1 MRSPSFRSS
10 AGRLATL
17 YVCSIV
23 VSVSALLWTVYLVTQ
38 RALEREVDLVIE
50 TELEDLKEQYDTDG
64 LSRLVQLLN
73 RRVDSWGRT
82 GAVYLLV
89 DSSDEPQAGNLTS
102 WPRETPDAGR
112 WLEFTIIA
120 REHGMDVDHPVRA
133 RIFNLGAYRMLVGTD
148 VSERQRVVRRL
159 RAATLWGITLT
170 ALFTALIGVWYSR
183 RVAGRVRAVAE
194 TCERIIS
201 GDLAQRLPQGTPPD
215 EFDQLAGAVNHMLD
229 RIEHQTMSVR
239 TTFGSAAHDLRAPLH
254 RIRVRLESVQ
264 DGDVPETQAQEII
277 RDTVAD
283 LNRVQ
288 RTLAALLQIAQ
299 AESGALPNEETVD
312 IGELAR
318 EMADLYEPAAR
329 EQGMQLHAAIGRD
342 MIVSGNRQLLAQM
355 IANLLENA
363 IKYAQHGRIDV
374 DVASLND
381 KVRLTVR
388 DQGPGIPEAER
399 AQVLLPFRRLARDEA
414 QSAGSGLGLS
424 LVAAVMRLHR
434 GSVELHDNQPGL
446 LVRCVFP
453 SAPAGR
459 LRAGQDPGQGH

>member
-23 VSVSALLWTVYLVTQ
+23 VSVSVLLWTVYLVTQ

-64 LSRLVQLLN
+64 LTRLVQLLN

-89 DSSDEPQAGNLTS
+89 DSQDQPQAGNLTS

-112 WLEFTIIA
+112 WLEFVIIA
-120 REHGMDVDHPVRA
+120 REHGADVDHPVRA
-133 RIFNLGAYRMLVGTD
+133 RIFNLGPYRMLVGTD

-170 ALFTALIGVWYSR
+170 ALITALIGVWYSR
-183 RVAGRVRAVAE
+183 RVAGRVRVVAE

-201 GDLAQRLPQGTPPD
+201 GDLAQRLPQGAPPD
-215 EFDQLAGAVNHMLD
+215 EFDQLAQAVNHMLD
-229 RIEHQTMSVR
+229 RIEQQTMAVR

-254 RIRVRLESVQ
+254 RIRVRLESVRG
-264 DGDVPETQAQEII
+264 GDVPETQAQEII
-277 RDTVAD
+277 GDTVED

-299 AESGALPNEETVD
+299 AESGTLPNEETVD
-312 IGELAR
+312 LGGLAR

-329 EQGMQLHAAIGRD
+329 EQGMQLQVAAGD
-342 MIVSGNRQLLAQM
+342 AMIVFGNRQLLAQM

-363 IKYAQHGRIDV
+363 IKYAQHGHIDL
-374 DVASLND
+374 DVASLDD
-381 KVRLTVR
+381 KVRLSVR
-388 DQGPGIPEAER
+388 DHGPGIPESER

-414 QSAGSGLGLS
+414 HSAGSGLGLS

-434 GSVELHDNQPGL
+434 GSVELNDNQPGL

-453 SAPAGR
+453 AAPGAG
-459 LRAGQDPGQGH
+459 